1 MTRPGKM
8 LQQVLG
14 AAMKRPV
21 TVRYPAVKVLMPDKF
36 RGKIQFDS
44 SKCIGCRLCM
54 RDCPSN
60 AITIRKVG
68 DKQFQADMD
77 LGRCIY
83 CAQCVDT
90 CPKKALRSTGEFELA
105 QLQRGR
111 LQITYERQPGPAAP
125 APASAPA
132 APAAAAPAAP
142 AAANPDTASPAPA
155 HKTEDNARP
164 EGETPDRTAG
174 R

>member
-14 AAMKRPV
+14 VAMKKPV
-21 TVRYPAVKVLMPDKF
+21 TVRYPAVKVTMPDKF
-36 RGKIQFDS
+36 RGKIQFDAD
-44 SKCIGCRLCM
+44 KCIGCRLCM

-90 CPKKALRSTGEFELA
+90 CPKKALRATGEFELA
-105 QLQRGR
+105 QLTRGS
-111 LQITYERQPGPAAP
+111 LQITYERQPGQAPA

-132 APAAAAPAAP
+132 AATAAP
-142 AAANPDTASPAPA
+142 AAATLAPA
-155 HKTEDNARP
+155 APKTEDNARP

>member
-1 MTRPGKM
+1 M
-8 LQQVLG
+8 LHQVLG
-14 AAMKRPV
+14 AAMKKPV
-21 TVRYPAVKVLMPDKF
+21 TVRYPAVKVFMPDKF
-36 RGKIQFDS
+36 RGKIQFDPD
-44 SKCIGCRLCM
+44 KCIGCRLCM

-90 CPKKALRSTGEFELA
+90 CPKKALRATGEFELA
-105 QLQRGR
+105 QLQRGK
-111 LQITYERQPGPAAP
+111 LQITFERQPGQAPVVPAP
-125 APASAPA
+125 APA
-132 APAAAAPAAP
+132 
-142 AAANPDTASPAPA
+142 PDATTPAPA
-155 HKTEDNARP
+155 PKTQDNARP